1 MPETYNFKWVAKRE
15 EGEFYEMFDH
25 CTASNLTEASKI
37 IAQKND
43 ISIFELELDED
54 F

>member
-1 MPETYNFKWVAKRE
+1 MPETYNFKWVAKSE

-37 IAQKND
+37 IAQKKRY
-43 ISIFELELDED
+43 FY